1 MQTVFLEVLNMS
13 FTASW
18 VILILA
24 VLRPILA
31 KGPRWIACLLWAVP
45 VFRLLCPVT
54 FESVLSLMP
63 VKSQPI
69 PQNIAMQAEPAIDS
83 GSAAIDDVV
92 NGVLSA
98 PAFTPNPGDSAN
110 PLQIY
115 QFIGTWV
122 WIAGM
127 VLLASWSLF
136 SLWKL
141 YRQLLEAVPADRN
154 VYWCRGLETAFVVGL
169 VNPKIYLP
177 AGLGPEEGAYILRH
191 EEIHVRRMD
200 HWMKAA
206 GFLAVCVHWFN
217 PLVWLMFHFICT
229 DMEMACD
236 EAVLS
241 EMGDNKELKKA
252 YSTSLLNLAAGRRIL
267 SITPLAFGE
276 GEVKNRVKNVLNF
289 RRPKRLAVT
298 VTLIACI
305 LLGGGLLANRADN
318 RVQIGYLDSLDDLGP
333 SRIKGSIEYWYEQC
347 RLEPGV
353 IHTYPLEDDYVGPR
367 DDGYL
372 VYYHHGTDHY
382 SYFTLEA
389 RAKGDGLQFEVVEHD
404 AVSEEYMKSELFA
417 IVTFKEG
424 EFPLDDVAEVDEI
437 PAVDVSAVIDAF
449 PDEVVGEAAK
459 YVQQQAQLYNERG
472 KENGYRIEG
481 ARVALL
487 EQITTGTAAENSGI
501 NMYCLEYQLFTNHP
515 THTQLDSSD
524 VLDPDKVM
532 EWNRLG
538 RPHLLMHY
546 GYRWGTEVWSPVG
559 WTDAY
564 TITTVY
570 GTPEMLAEYGN
581 AYTAAA
587 MELWKRWSSEQGE
600 VLPENMKLEGTEIYR
615 ADVDGDGEKE
625 VLSVAEIDH
634 YLFTLT
640 VSEPDGKILWQGEAG
655 TPHVGWN
662 TYMLY
667 TDGKKELLVHYSPY
681 SSTGMSAYQLQ
692 VFQLNGQEE
701 VTLYEDETLFTVGMG
716 EESPENTP
724 IFLKNAN
731 ALMDKCTI
739 LLSTQNGEAVIG
751 PASPEKLQKDNEKL
765 LAEIMA
771 ER

>member
-1 MQTVFLEVLNMS
+1 
-13 FTASW
+13 
-18 VILILA
+18 
-24 VLRPILA
+24 
-31 KGPRWIACLLWAVP
+31 
-45 VFRLLCPVT
+45 
-54 FESVLSLMP
+54 
-63 VKSQPI
+63 
-69 PQNIAMQAEPAIDS
+69 
-83 GSAAIDDVV
+83 
-92 NGVLSA
+92 
-98 PAFTPNPGDSAN
+98 
-110 PLQIY
+110 
-115 QFIGTWV
+115 
-122 WIAGM
+122 
-127 VLLASWSLF
+127 
-136 SLWKL
+136 
-141 YRQLLEAVPADRN
+141 RN

-217 PLVWLMFHFICT
+217 PLVWVMFHLLCK

-289 RRPKRLAVT
+289 RRPKRLAVA
-298 VTLIACI
+298 VTLILAI
-305 LLGGGLLANRADN
+305 LLGAGLLIDRADS
-318 RVQIGYLDSLDDLGP
+318 RVQIGYLDSLDNLGP
-333 SRIKGSIEYWYEQC
+333 SRIKGSIEYWYDLC
-347 RLEPGV
+347 RQEPGV

-372 VYYHHGTDHY
+372 VYYHHGRDNY

-459 YVQQQAQLYNERG
+459 YVQQQE
-472 KENGYRIEG
+472 
-481 ARVALL
+481 
-487 EQITTGTAAENSGI
+487 
-501 NMYCLEYQLFTNHP
+501 
-515 THTQLDSSD
+515 
-524 VLDPDKVM
+524 
-532 EWNRLG
+532 
-538 RPHLLMHY
+538 
-546 GYRWGTEVWSPVG
+546 
-559 WTDAY
+559 
-564 TITTVY
+564 
-570 GTPEMLAEYGN
+570 
-581 AYTAAA
+581 
-587 MELWKRWSSEQGE
+587 
-600 VLPENMKLEGTEIYR
+600 EIYR
-615 ADVDGDGEKE
+615 ADVDADGEKE

-667 TDGKKELLVHYSPY
+667 TDSQKELLVRYSPY

-701 VTLYEDETLFTVGMG
+701 VTLYEAETLFTVGMD
-716 EESPENTP
+716 EEFPEDTP

-731 ALMDKCTI
+731 TLMDKCTI

-751 PASPEKLQKDNEKL
+751 PASPEKLQKDNEAL
-765 LAEIMA
+765 LAEIIGKS
-771 ER
+771 

>member
-1 MQTVFLEVLNMS
+1 MQTVFLEILNMN

-18 VILILA
+18 AILVLLLA
-24 VLRPILA
+24 RPYLTKTA
-31 KGPRWIACLLWAVP
+31 RWIACLLWAVP

-83 GSAAIDDVV
+83 GSAVIDNVV

-141 YRQLLEAVPADRN
+141 YRQLLKAVPADRN

-217 PLVWLMFHFICT
+217 PLVWVMFHLLCK

-289 RRPKRLAVT
+289 RRPKRLAVA
-298 VTLIACI
+298 VTLILAI
-305 LLGGGLLANRADN
+305 LLGAGLLIDRADS
-318 RVQIGYLDSLDDLGP
+318 RVQIGYLDSLDNLGP
-333 SRIKGSIEYWYEQC
+333 SRIKGSIEYWYDLC
-347 RLEPGV
+347 RQEPGV

-372 VYYHHGTDHY
+372 VYYHHGRDNY

-459 YVQQQAQLYNERG
+459 YVQQQE
-472 KENGYRIEG
+472 
-481 ARVALL
+481 
-487 EQITTGTAAENSGI
+487 
-501 NMYCLEYQLFTNHP
+501 
-515 THTQLDSSD
+515 
-524 VLDPDKVM
+524 
-532 EWNRLG
+532 
-538 RPHLLMHY
+538 
-546 GYRWGTEVWSPVG
+546 
-559 WTDAY
+559 
-564 TITTVY
+564 
-570 GTPEMLAEYGN
+570 
-581 AYTAAA
+581 
-587 MELWKRWSSEQGE
+587 
-600 VLPENMKLEGTEIYR
+600 EIYR
-615 ADVDGDGEKE
+615 ADVDADGEKE

-667 TDGKKELLVHYSPY
+667 TDSQKELLVRYSPY

-701 VTLYEDETLFTVGMG
+701 VTLYEAETLFTVGMD
-716 EESPENTP
+716 EEFPEDTP

-731 ALMDKCTI
+731 TLMDKCTI

-751 PASPEKLQKDNEKL
+751 PASPEKLQKDNEEL
-765 LAEIMA
+765 LAEIIGKN
-771 ER
+771 